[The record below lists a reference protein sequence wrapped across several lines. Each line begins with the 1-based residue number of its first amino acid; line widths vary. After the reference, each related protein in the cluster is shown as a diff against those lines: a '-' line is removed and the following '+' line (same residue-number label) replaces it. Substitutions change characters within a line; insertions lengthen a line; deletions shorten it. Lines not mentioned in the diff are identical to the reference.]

1 MNLDNNEIHNISNI
15 LKLSDNESYI
25 FKSYMKSI
33 EKYISNYQ
41 YGGVKPEHEER
52 KYIKNKSQS
61 IIEKKE
67 VDKLLYVDT
76 ITYRNLKFKFLV
88 YQNKNKHITIKITNK
103 KHIECII
110 IFIDSSDRNAI
121 IMNISNED
129 GCELSIDNSKRKNL
143 SLINSFG
150 CVQEGMI
157 YREGGKILVQIAIKY
172 LKTYKDKFNINR
184 ILLTD
189 RSYVLCSNNI
199 IDKSKQ
205 VIKHNMFLSDLYML
219 THGDTWYGK
228 FGFRPFDIVNNR
240 ELYDDVIEYGKSKN
254 IINNIKLKDYNKLYK
269 LIIEA
274 DKLLNINYFKEND
287 LKLFM
292 KDNQNTLIKDVLK
305 ILLKKKFPFC
315 IIFEY
320 IKRTIMNDLH
330 IKSFYEK
337 TLYIDI

>member
-1 MNLDNNEIHNISNI
+1 M
-15 LKLSDNESYI
+15 LK
-25 FKSYMKSI
+25 
-33 EKYISNYQ
+33 
-41 YGGVKPEHEER
+41 GV
-52 KYIKNKSQS
+52 N
-61 IIEKKE
+61 
-67 VDKLLYVDT
+67 T
-76 ITYRNLKFKFLV
+76 FTN
-88 YQNKNKHITIKITNK
+88 TIKITNK

-121 IMNISNED
+121 IMNISNE
-129 GCELSIDNSKRKNL
+129 K
-143 SLINSFG
+143 G

-240 ELYDDVIEYGKSKN
+240 ELYDDVIEYGK
-254 IINNIKLKDYNKLYK
+254 
-269 LIIEA
+269 A
-274 DKLLNINYFKEND
+274 
-287 LKLFM
+287 
-292 KDNQNTLIKDVLK
+292 K
-305 ILLKKKFPFC
+305 I
-315 IIFEY
+315 
-320 IKRTIMNDLH
+320 
-330 IKSFYEK
+330 
-337 TLYIDI
+337 

>member
-33 EKYISNYQ
+33 EKYISKYQ

-52 KYIKNKSQS
+52 KYIKIKSQS

-67 VDKLLYVDT
+67 VDKLLYIDT

-88 YQNKNKHITIKITNK
+88 YQNRNKHITIKITNK
-103 KHIECII
+103 KHIECVI

-121 IMNISNED
+121 IMNISNE
-129 GCELSIDNSKRKNL
+129 K
-143 SLINSFG
+143 G